1 MERAKRELEQ
11 TIMRKDTEIQQLM
24 TSLDDEQSG
33 MNRIQR
39 TIKELQARVEELE
52 EELEAERQ
60 GRTKAERS
68 GFPVNHNSYERFI
81 SSYLQICDF
90 KCF

>member
-39 TIKELQARVEELE
+39 TIKELQVPML
-52 EELEAERQ
+52 
-60 GRTKAERS
+60 
-68 GFPVNHNSYERFI
+68 
-81 SSYLQICDF
+81 
-90 KCF
+90 

>member
-1 MERAKRELEQ
+1 MFSLKCF
-11 TIMRKDTEIQQLM
+11 QQLM
-24 TSLDDEQSG
+24 TGLDDEQSG

-60 GRTKAERS
+60 GRTKAER
-68 GFPVNHNSYERFI
+68 FVLIIF
-81 SSYLQICDF
+81 
-90 KCF
+90 

>member
-68 GFPVNHNSYERFI
+68 GFPVN
-81 SSYLQICDF
+81 
-90 KCF
+90 

>member
-1 MERAKRELEQ
+1 MERGKRELEQ

-24 TSLDDEQSG
+24 TGLDDEQSG

-39 TIKELQARVEELE
+39 MIKELQARVEEME

-60 GRTKAERS
+60 GRTKAERLDYILTFTN
-68 GFPVNHNSYERFI
+68 GVR
-81 SSYLQICDF
+81 L
-90 KCF
+90 

>member
-1 MERAKRELEQ
+1 
-11 TIMRKDTEIQQLM
+11 M
-24 TSLDDEQSG
+24 TGLDDEQSG

-60 GRTKAERS
+60 GRTKAER
-68 GFPVNHNSYERFI
+68 
-81 SSYLQICDF
+81 
-90 KCF
+90 

>member
-11 TIMRKDTEIQQLM
+11 TIMRRDTEIQQLM
-24 TSLDDEQSG
+24 TGLDDEQSR

-60 GRTKAERS
+60 GRTKAERYSFCLTINIEFKLLDAIVVFYS
-68 GFPVNHNSYERFI
+68 G
-81 SSYLQICDF
+81 
-90 KCF
+90 

>member
-1 MERAKRELEQ
+1 MERNKRELEQ
-11 TIMRKDTEIQQLM
+11 TILRRDTEIQQMM

-60 GRTKAERS
+60 GRTKAER
-68 GFPVNHNSYERFI
+68 FDTYI
-81 SSYLQICDF
+81 SRYNKRLF
-90 KCF
+90 